1 VKATAIFALLT
12 VVLIAAVGWILSVFY
27 TSAADH
33 RAILVSAGLA
43 IVVQLVA
50 FTIVRLVP
58 REHVVAGW
66 GVGVLLRFAVL
77 ALYGLVIANA
87 MGLPSAAALV
97 SFASFLFVS
106 TTIEPLLLK
115 K

>member
-27 TSAADH
+27 TSPADH

-97 SFASFLFVS
+97 SLACFLFVS